1 MSDTVSNEQQSVSNT
16 DQQCFLYVSHP
27 LQMWKTT
34 RSNSKMYLG
43 LKITSEARGYSSSS
57 KTWPKMTQTYRCQS
71 LICWCHWKLH
81 HEIDNKKHMENSG
94 QEWEGAAHIRG
105 QNAIKSFVR
114 HKLLITW
121 KSKPQRG
128 MSTLYYGDA
137 KFDQLTLFTVRMTWQ
152 PGKQTVGDLFVCGVF
167 KSQMY

>member
-1 MSDTVSNEQQSVSNT
+1 MSDTDSNEQQSVSNT

-128 MSTLYYGDA
+128 MSTHCTILWRCQIWPTDVVYCEDYVTTRKTNGG
-137 KFDQLTLFTVRMTWQ
+137 RS
-152 PGKQTVGDLFVCGVF
+152 VCVWCV
-167 KSQMY
+167 